1 VGRQAKGEELMSIA
15 EILLVIGTF
24 GICTGVWVT
33 LLVIIRHHKI
43 NQLDARI
50 RNTDERVNESHIP

>member
-1 VGRQAKGEELMSIA
+1 MSIA

-33 LLVIIRHHKI
+33 LFVIIQQHKM
-43 NQLDARI
+43 NRLDNRKQMDNLLKEVALS
-50 RNTDERVNESHIP
+50 VYK